1 MNPVL
6 VFLILIGAFVS
17 WFLLSGLFRL
27 IGGITKYFVEKAKK
41 TMDGEPSNMDAFVT
55 GFKDSFKEDRKDENE

>member
-6 VFLILIGAFVS
+6 VFLILIGAFVN

-41 TMDGEPSNMDAFVT
+41 TMGGEPSNMDAFIT

>member
-17 WFLLSGLFRL
+17 WFLLSGIFRL

-41 TMDGEPSNMDAFVT
+41 TMN
-55 GFKDSFKEDRKDENE
+55 DE

>member
-17 WFLLSGLFRL
+17 WFLLSGLFRV

-41 TMDGEPSNMDAFVT
+41 TMDGEPSCMDAFIN
-55 GFKDSFKEDRKDENE
+55 GFKDSFKEDKKDEDE